1 MRAPHRDPSPSGPL
15 PAGVPLARVVELLSL
30 ATRAAE
36 HGATLPIT
44 APFTGELL
52 ARIPAGG
59 EADVREAVGR
69 ARDAQPAWAAADVR
83 KRARVLLAFHDLLLE
98 RQREVLDLLQLETGK
113 ARLHAFEEVADCAN
127 VARYYGV
134 RAASLLRPRA
144 RRGVVPVLTSVREFR
159 HPVGVVGFI
168 VPWNYPL
175 TLLVT
180 DALAAVVA
188 GNAAVLRP
196 DPQTS
201 LTALWALETL
211 RAAGLPHDVVTIVT
225 GEGPAIGPPLAA
237 AVDFLMFT
245 GSTATGRLVAQQAA
259 ARLIGTSLEL
269 GGKNPMIV
277 REDADLD
284 AAVRGAVR
292 DCFVGAGQVCVSIER
307 IYVARSAFEAF
318 VRRFV
323 ARTSAL
329 RLSAAL
335 DWSGDVGS
343 LASRR
348 QLDAVT
354 RHVGDARRKG
364 AQVLAGGRPRPDVGP
379 LFYEPTILAGVT
391 RGMLAHAEET
401 FGPVVAV
408 YPAESDE
415 AAIAAANETPFGLT
429 ASIWTRDTAAGLAMA
444 RRVRAGSV
452 NINEAYPA
460 TWGSVDAPIG
470 GMKESGIGRRHGRE
484 GLLKFTEP
492 QTVAMQRLV
501 TLAPTPRLGSEGYA
515 RLVTRALGMLRRLP
529 GLR

>member
-1 MRAPHRDPSPSGPL
+1 V
-15 PAGVPLARVVELLSL
+15 VPL
-30 ATRAAE
+30 
-36 HGATLPIT
+36 
-44 APFTGELL
+44 
-52 ARIPAGG
+52 
-59 EADVREAVGR
+59 
-69 ARDAQPAWAAADVR
+69 
-83 KRARVLLAFHDLLLE
+83 
-98 RQREVLDLLQLETGK
+98 
-113 ARLHAFEEVADCAN
+113 
-127 VARYYGV
+127 
-134 RAASLLRPRA
+134 
-144 RRGVVPVLTSVREFR
+144 LTSVREFR
-159 HPVGVVGFI
+159 QPHGVVGFI

-307 IYVARSAFEAF
+307 IYVAQPVFEAF

-354 RHVGDARRKG
+354 RHVDDARRKG

-391 RGMLAHAEET
+391 RGMLAYAEET

-408 YPAESDE
+408 YPVESDDGGHRGGE
-415 AAIAAANETPFGLT
+415 RDAVRPDGEHLDARHGGRARHGAPRPGRQRQHQRGVPGDLGIGGRTDWRDEGIWNRPQARPRGPAEVHRAADRGDAAP
-429 ASIWTRDTAAGLAMA
+429 RDA
-444 RRVRAGSV
+444 R
-452 NINEAYPA
+452 P
-460 TWGSVDAPIG
+460 DAPA
-470 GMKESGIGRRHGRE
+470 SG
-484 GLLKFTEP
+484 P
-492 QTVAMQRLV
+492 
-501 TLAPTPRLGSEGYA
+501 EGYA
-515 RLVTRALGMLRRLP
+515 RVVTRALGMIRRLP